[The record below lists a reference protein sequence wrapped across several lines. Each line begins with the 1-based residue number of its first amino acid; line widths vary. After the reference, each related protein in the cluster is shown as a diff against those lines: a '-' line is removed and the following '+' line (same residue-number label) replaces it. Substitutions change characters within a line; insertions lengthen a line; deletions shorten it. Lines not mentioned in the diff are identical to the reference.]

1 VTGRVTPGGTQAGR
15 RGSRPGRPARSGRP
29 GEPAPPTQIGRRP
42 SNPAFLALMGLLWIG
57 AGFVALTRLHAGWH
71 LVPAIVFVGIGV
83 LFLRGAAATV
93 VRREARHD
101 DG

>member
-1 VTGRVTPGGTQAGR
+1 
-15 RGSRPGRPARSGRP
+15 
-29 GEPAPPTQIGRRP
+29 
-42 SNPAFLALMGLLWIG
+42 MGLLWIG
-57 AGFVALTRLHAGWH
+57 AGIVALTRLHAGWH

-93 VRREARHD
+93 VRRESRHH